1 MTDIAVPVTTFWDV
15 LGDAFGDPVFWYLTV
30 AGVLIHALPTRILLG
45 RWHRRYRSR
54 PGRDTVRP
62 YQHGTSGRR

>member
-30 AGVLIHALPTRILLG
+30 AGVLIHALTTRILLG
-45 RWHRRYRSR
+45 RWHRGYRSGL
-54 PGRDTVRP
+54 GRDAAQP
-62 YQHGTSGRR
+62 YQYDTYGRR